1 MILKEFPLRRSQLR
15 LRELIDKEGW
25 DVEDKAVR
33 YIAKM
38 ADGSMRDSLS
48 LLDQCAAFYMNETL
62 TYDHVLEV
70 LGAVDT
76 EVFSGCQDSCSR
88 WRYIR

>member
-1 MILKEFPLRRSQLR
+1 MILKEFLLRPIAAR

-48 LLDQCAAFYMNETL
+48 LLDQCAAFLYE
-62 TYDHVLEV
+62 
-70 LGAVDT
+70 
-76 EVFSGCQDSCSR
+76 
-88 WRYIR
+88 